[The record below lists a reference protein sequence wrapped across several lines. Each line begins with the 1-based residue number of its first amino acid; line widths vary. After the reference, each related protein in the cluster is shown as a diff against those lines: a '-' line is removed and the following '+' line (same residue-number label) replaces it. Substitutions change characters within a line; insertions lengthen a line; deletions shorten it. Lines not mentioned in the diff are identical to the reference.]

1 MCSNDLGHDKDSI
14 YFWNKYIIDDLKEN
28 EIAVK
33 NVHYWSDGPS
43 NQFKNQFLFT
53 NLLFH
58 EQDHQAKANRNLFV
72 ITHRKGEND
81 NVGGDVKNAVW
92 RKTLQQK
99 EVVTSCEEFVSVA
112 KKKFSNFAIAFF
124 PNESIRSFTTFLS
137 QKYQQPSKRLVGMM
151 SFHHIEI
158 TNNMILLSP
167 SCSSHQSENQVE
179 K

>member
-81 NVGGDVKNAVW
+81 NVGGDVKKCGLAQDLATEGSCHKLRGICVCC
-92 RKTLQQK
+92 K
-99 EVVTSCEEFVSVA
+99 EKV
-112 KKKFSNFAIAFF
+112 
-124 PNESIRSFTTFLS
+124 L
-137 QKYQQPSKRLVGMM
+137 
-151 SFHHIEI
+151 
-158 TNNMILLSP
+158 
-167 SCSSHQSENQVE
+167 
-179 K
+179 